1 MNLQAYRGNDPFI
14 FASYAHADE
23 ALVEPIFSRIL
34 EEGYR
39 FWFDAG
45 IDPGTEWDENIAS
58 HIENCGYLIAFISKN
73 YLASEN
79 CKDELNYARDLNKKR
94 LLVYLEDV
102 TLPGGMAMRL
112 NRLQAIFRHK
122 YDDGEKFYKE
132 LFLADGISAFLG
144 APRPSAEKRHPAKE
158 PSLPKKEDTSRQTT
172 VTFTDGSTYTGTVNA
187 QGTPH
192 GKGTFRWPNGVVY
205 EGEVK
210 DGFFW
215 GMGHIQYV
223 DGSVYDGEFQRGNP
237 NGRGTFRWPNGV
249 VYEGE
254 VKDGRFWGTGHIQYT
269 DGSVYDGEFQSGNP
283 HGRGTFRWPNGAV
296 YEGEVQKGFCCGNGQ
311 TRYPDGAIYEGEF
324 QNGVPHGKGSYRWP
338 NGAVQKGIWT
348 GGQFTQGL

>member
-1 MNLQAYRGNDPFI
+1 MTLHAYRGNDPFI

-102 TLPGGMAMRL
+102 SLPGGMAMRL

-122 YDDGEKFYKE
+122 YEEEEKFFE
-132 LFLADGISAFLG
+132 ALFQADGIAAFLDAVRPAAKRPAVK
-144 APRPSAEKRHPAKE
+144 APSRAASAKAK
-158 PSLPKKEDTSRQTT
+158 
-172 VTFTDGSTYTGTVNA
+172 TVN
-187 QGTPH
+187 
-192 GKGTFRWPNGVVY
+192 F
-205 EGEVK
+205 
-210 DGFFW
+210 
-215 GMGHIQYV
+215 
-223 DGSVYDGEFQRGNP
+223 
-237 NGRGTFRWPNGV
+237 
-249 VYEGE
+249 
-254 VKDGRFWGTGHIQYT
+254 T
-269 DGSVYDGEFQSGNP
+269 DGSVY
-283 HGRGTFRWPNGAV
+283 T
-296 YEGEVQKGFCCGNGQ
+296 GEVNGK
-311 TRYPDGAIYEGEF
+311 DL
-324 QNGVPHGKGSYRWP
+324 PHGKGEKKYKNGDTYEGEWAEGLFHGEGTYRWA
-338 NGAVQKGIWT
+338 NGKVYKGEFQKDKIKGHGTAWYANGDSYEGEWEEGLFHGEGIYRWT
-348 GGQFTQGL
+348 NGKIYKGEFQRDKIKGHGTAWYANGDSYEGEWEDCHFHGEVI